1 MIASELGA
9 LDELCRLA
17 LAARRSGCRIHL
29 DGADGALRA
38 LRDLAGL
45 GDVLPDCPNS
55 VARRRDR
62 PDAGAVPPAGERS

>member
-1 MIASELGA
+1 MTASELGA
-9 LDELCRLA
+9 LDELCRPA

-29 DGADGALRA
+29 DGADGELRA

-45 GDVLPDCPNS
+45 ADVLPDCPDT

-62 PDAGAVPPAGERS
+62 PDVGAVPPVGEQS

>member
-1 MIASELGA
+1 VTASELGA

-29 DGADGALRA
+29 DGADGELRA

-45 GDVLPDCPNS
+45 AEVLPDCPNT

-62 PDAGAVPPAGERS
+62 LDVGAVPPVGEQS

>member
-1 MIASELGA
+1 VTASELGA

-29 DGADGALRA
+29 DGADGELRA

-45 GDVLPDCPNS
+45 ADVLPDCPNTA
-55 VARRRDR
+55 ARRRDR
-62 PDAGAVPPAGERS
+62 LDVGAVPPVGQQS